1 MFDWPEQ
8 SQTSPTS
15 RSVTSTVFAPVTLR
29 VYGPLTGNGPSLAT
43 HLPDSGTVVSNSWP
57 AVATSTLRPGAA

>member
-15 RSVTSTVFAPVTLR
+15 KSVTSTDFGPVTLK
-29 VYGPLTGNGPSLAT
+29 VVGPPAGSGPILAT
-43 HLPDSGTVVSNSWP
+43 HWPDSGTVVST
-57 AVATSTLRPGAA
+57 V